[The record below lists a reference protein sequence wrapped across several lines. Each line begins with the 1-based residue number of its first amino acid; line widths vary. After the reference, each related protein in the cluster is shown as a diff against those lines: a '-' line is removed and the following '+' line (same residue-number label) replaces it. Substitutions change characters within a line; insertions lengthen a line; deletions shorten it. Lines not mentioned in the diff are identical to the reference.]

1 MAKKTET
8 TDSAP
13 ATNDAYTGMLVIA
26 LLALIGGTVFL
37 YLDYA
42 QYPDKAP
49 TIPSTGF
56 KAAPAPGGEPKIDPK
71 GADPKGNPMPPM
83 PM

>member
-8 TDSAP
+8 ADTAP

-26 LLALIGGTVFL
+26 LLALIVGSVFL

-42 QYPDKAP
+42 QYSEKAP
-49 TIPSTGF
+49 TSPSTGF
-56 KAAPAPGGEPKIDPK
+56 KAAPAPGGEPKAPDPK

-83 PM
+83 